1 MRQTTTRLSLSAA
14 AKTIAKA
21 SCFDLSNFTTAAQQ
35 LCKERERESK
45 QKRVEVTA
53 AHQLCRGRARESWSL
68 RESHWSLGLGSARL
82 DSALSWKKV
91 SVCAP
96 VPVCVFGL
104 LLSLVVVIVVSTFA
118 SLRALLC
125 LRRRL
130 CAVCQCLRRVSY
142 NLYSPLGVRFSRRA
156 VVAVAVVVVVV
167 AFASPTTRRVGC
179 IAIFRVQFCILQC
192 SSAAKSAKK
201 YEKSLENVLLN
212 ALKIC

>member
-1 MRQTTTRLSLSAA
+1 M
-14 AKTIAKA
+14 
-21 SCFDLSNFTTAAQQ
+21 
-35 LCKERERESK
+35 
-45 QKRVEVTA
+45 
-53 AHQLCRGRARESWSL
+53 
-68 RESHWSLGLGSARL
+68 
-82 DSALSWKKV
+82 
-91 SVCAP
+91 CAP

-104 LLSLVVVIVVSTFA
+104 LLSLVVVVVVSTFA

-156 VVAVAVVVVVV
+156 VVAVAVAVAVVV
-167 AFASPTTRRVGC
+167 AVAVASPTTRRVGC

-192 SSAAKSAKK
+192 SSAAKRAKK